1 MSTLSRTHH
10 NKTTTVA
17 FEPQTQKTASHPSF
31 VAALTI
37 AGSDSGGGAGIQA
50 DLKAFAASGVYG
62 TAAITAVTAQNTLG
76 VNLVTLSSAKMLTAQ
91 IQAVLSDLPVRAAK
105 TGMLG
110 SVQLCHAVVR
120 VLAEARELK
129 LVVDPVLI
137 ATTGARLSSDQ
148 SISAIRRNLLPRA
161 SVLTPNLPEAEALL
175 GMPVNTR
182 HDMFEAAQ
190 KLLAL
195 GASAVLLKGG
205 HLSGTRCH
213 DLYID
218 RQQHFWASSPRLP
231 VRGHGTGCT
240 LSALI
245 TAQLALGR
253 DTAEACHVAIF
264 QLRKY
269 LRNAH
274 AAGAGALSTP
284 DPFWPRYL
292 AAKVSVARDGR

>member
-1 MSTLSRTHH
+1 MSTLSRTRHTE
-10 NKTTTVA
+10 TTTVA
-17 FEPQTQKTASHPSF
+17 FEPQAKSTAGHPGF
-31 VAALTI
+31 VAALTV

-76 VNLVTLSSAKMLTAQ
+76 VSLVSLCSAKMLIAQ
-91 IQAVLSDLPVRAAK
+91 IHAVLSDLPVRAAK

-110 SVQLCHAVVR
+110 SVQLCNA
-120 VLAEARELK
+120 AAQAFSEAPEVK
-129 LVVDPVLI
+129 LVVDPVLV

-148 SISAIRRNLLPRA
+148 SIAAIRRNLAPRA

-175 GMPVNTR
+175 GMPVNSR
-182 HDMFEAAQ
+182 RDMMEAAQ

-195 GASAVLLKGG
+195 GARSVLLKGG
-205 HLSGTRCH
+205 HLAGPRCH
-213 DLYID
+213 DLYLD
-218 RQQHFWASSPRLP
+218 KQQHFWVSAARLP

-245 TAQLALGR
+245 TAQLALGL
-253 DTAEACHVAIF
+253 DTAEACHRAILG
-264 QLRKY
+264 LRKY

-274 AAGAGALSTP
+274 AAGAGALTTP
-284 DPFWPRYL
+284 DPFWPGYL
-292 AAKVSVARDGR
+292 AAKVSVARSGR